1 MYAVRCARSRSPACA
16 RAVSNRCMHPIL
28 LDAPSLG
35 ITILSYRACLLVAV
49 LVCWLIGPRWV
60 ARLEALDP
68 WNVFRA
74 MVLLGLAAFA
84 GARLHFVLTHWG
96 DFADRPLAALQ
107 FWSGGLH
114 AGGGIVLLTVAAP
127 FVLGWLRLPVARF
140 ADGFVPTVGIGIAI
154 ARLGCFLH
162 GCCFGTL
169 CSWPWC
175 LTFPRDTYIYQYHID
190 LGVLPPGAERTLPI
204 HPLQLYFVASGLM
217 ITAAALWLHSRK
229 RYDGEVALVGL
240 VLFSTSTAI
249 LEFLRADAQPRV
261 YWGALPQLTWI
272 ALVMSA
278 ASVVALAAAELMHHR
293 NRIRSVRL
301 RRSVAQA
308 PRHAPVDSA

>member
-1 MYAVRCARSRSPACA
+1 
-16 RAVSNRCMHPIL
+16 MHPIL
-28 LDAPSLG
+28 LDLPSLG
-35 ITILSYRACLLVAV
+35 ITILSYRVCLLLAV

-60 ARLEALDP
+60 ATLEGLDP
-68 WNVFRA
+68 RSVFGA

-114 AGGGIVLLTVAAP
+114 AGGGIVLLAAAAP
-127 FVLGWLRLPVARF
+127 FVLGWLRLPLGRF

-175 LTFPRDTYIYQYHID
+175 LTFPRDTYIYQYHAD
-190 LGVLPPGAERTLPI
+190 LGVLPLGAERTLPI
-204 HPLQLYFVASGLM
+204 HPLQLYFVTAGLM
-217 ITAAALWLHSRK
+217 ITAAAHWLHRRK
-229 RYDGEVALVGL
+229 RYDGEVALVGF
-240 VLFSTSTAI
+240 VVFSASTAV

-261 YWGALPQLTWI
+261 YWGSLPQLTWM
-272 ALVMSA
+272 ALAMSCV
-278 ASVVALAAAELMHHR
+278 SFLALAAAELLHWR
-293 NRIRSVRL
+293 NRIRMQRAGCS
-301 RRSVAQA
+301 AA
-308 PRHAPVDSA
+308 PPPLSARPAPVDSA